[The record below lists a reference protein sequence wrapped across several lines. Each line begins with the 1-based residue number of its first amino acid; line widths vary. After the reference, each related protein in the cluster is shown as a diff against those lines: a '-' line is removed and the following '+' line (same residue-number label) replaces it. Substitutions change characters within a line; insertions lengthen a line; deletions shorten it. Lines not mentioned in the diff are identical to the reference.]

1 MFGGQCGSDALVE
14 GAGYRGWW
22 RARVTNREGEGEGV
36 GALSEF
42 ERNGEHGRCSAVF
55 DGEDELVVAAAA
67 EVEVGVTP
75 SVELGGAA
83 QGLAG
88 ADAACAFLGVVDDD
102 LRDGVTSLQFAQI
115 GEQRRHFA
123 TGVFID
129 AMHADEGVDEEQAW
143 PQRGDGLLEVP
154 ATGL

>member
-22 RARVTNREGEGEGV
+22 RARVTNLEGEGV
-36 GALSEF
+36 GALSEY
-42 ERNGEHGRCSAVF
+42 ERDGEHGRCSAVF

-67 EVEVGVTP
+67 EVEVGVPP

-88 ADAACAFLGVVDDD
+88 ADAAGAFLGVVDDD
-102 LRDGVTSLQFAQI
+102 HGNGVGA
-115 GEQRRHFA
+115 
-123 TGVFID
+123 
-129 AMHADEGVDEEQAW
+129 
-143 PQRGDGLLEVP
+143 
-154 ATGL
+154 